1 MPIVELWSE
10 RDQASCEALARA
22 IENEDLAGAL
32 LAIEGASE
40 ERIAWA
46 REQLDQLAWQ
56 ARSRAPAAHEAPEQ
70 ARLLAQVLGG
80 AGFRGDSDEYHAV
93 RNSHLSAVLERKSG
107 LPILLSAVWVLV
119 GQGAGFV
126 VEGVGLPAH
135 FIARV
140 GGEGGVYVDPFAG
153 GDTLS
158 ISDCQRLVARLSQ
171 GRLAWRDEMLRPA
184 APRDLLERV
193 LRNLMNSHGREDDL
207 PRLYQITQLWSTLAP
222 DSPEPLLLRAGV
234 AEKLGISRVAA
245 QTYAEV
251 GDRFAGT
258 DEARRAD
265 ERTIALRRR
274 AAVN

>member
-10 RDQASCEALARA
+10 QEQAFCEALRRA
-22 IENEDLAGAL
+22 VEQGDLAGAL

-40 ERIAWA
+40 ARASWA
-46 REQLDQLAWQ
+46 RGAIEQLVWQ
-56 ARSRAPAAHEAPEQ
+56 VKSRSPVAREAPEQ

-80 AGFRGDSDEYHAV
+80 AGFRGDRDEYHAP
-93 RNSHLSAVLERKSG
+93 RNSHLGSVLERKSG

-140 GGEGGVYVDPFAG
+140 GGEQGVYVDPFSG

-158 ISDCQRLVARLSQ
+158 VNDCQRLVARLSQ
-171 GRLAWRDEMLRPA
+171 GRLAWRDDMLRPA
-184 APRDLLERV
+184 APHDLLERV

-207 PRLYQITQLWSTLAP
+207 PRLYQITRLWSTLTP
-222 DSPEPLLLRAGV
+222 GSPEPILLRAGV
-234 AEKLGISRVAA
+234 AEKLGVTRVAA
-245 QTYAEV
+245 EAYAEIC
-251 GDRFAGT
+251 DRFGGT
-258 DEARRAD
+258 DEARRAG
-265 ERTIALRRR
+265 ERITALRRR

>member
-10 RDQASCEALARA
+10 RDQAFCEALGRA
-22 IENEDLAGAL
+22 MDEDDLAGAL
-32 LAIEGASE
+32 LAIEGASG
-40 ERIAWA
+40 ERARWA
-46 REQLDQLAWQ
+46 RGVLDQLVWQ
-56 ARSRAPAAHEAPEQ
+56 VKSRSPVAREAPEQ

-80 AGFRGDSDEYHAV
+80 AGFRGDSDEYHAA
-93 RNSHLSAVLERKSG
+93 RNSHLGSVLERKSG

-153 GDTLS
+153 GDPLTVA
-158 ISDCQRLVARLSQ
+158 DCQRLVARLSQ
-171 GRLAWRDEMLRPA
+171 GRLGWRDEMLRPA
-184 APRDLLERV
+184 TTRELLERV

-207 PRLYQITQLWSTLAP
+207 PRLYQLTRLAGVLLP

-234 AEKLGISRVAA
+234 AEKAGFSRVATQA
-245 QTYAEV
+245 YAEV
-251 GDRFAGT
+251 LDRFAGS

-265 ERTIALRRR
+265 ERLVALRRR
-274 AAVN
+274 SAVN